1 MSNFLQNF
9 FKAPDE
15 SVVGI
20 DVGSSSVK
28 VVQLRKKKG
37 RAILETYGELALGP
51 YAGFSVGQAT
61 NLPAEKIAEAIKD
74 VLREANVTTVS
85 AGVSIPFKSSLV
97 SLIELPKVDQKQ
109 LQEMIPMEARKY
121 IPVPIS
127 EVTMDWWVVPG
138 EYDDELDFVQGVDE
152 DNNRTQPNDRK
163 VQVLVVSIHN
173 DVLSTYSKIVQDASL
188 SASFFEIEMFST
200 TRSLLSGEVNPVLI
214 FDMGASSTKVYI
226 LDRGVVKYSHIINK
240 GSQEITVS
248 ISKGLNVTF
257 DRAEH
262 IKRNLGTSSPQEEK
276 NVYEIISLTLDY
288 IFSEANTVI
297 LNYQRRFNKPVSKV
311 ILTGGGVAMK
321 GVFELAKANFQTE
334 VVMGD
339 PFLKVEAPAFLE
351 DVLKVTGLEFST
363 ALGLALRKLQEL
375 G

>member
-1 MSNFLQNF
+1 MSNFIQNF
-9 FKAPDE
+9 FKSPEE
-15 SVVGI
+15 SVIGI
-20 DVGSSSVK
+20 DVGTSSIK

-37 RAILETYGELALGP
+37 RAVLETYGELSLGP
-51 YAGFSVGQAT
+51 YAGLALGQVT
-61 NLPAEKIAEAIKD
+61 NLPAEKIAEAIRD
-74 VLREANVTTVS
+74 VLKESNVTSNS

-97 SLIELPKVDQKQ
+97 SLIELPPVEQKQ
-109 LQEMIPMEARKY
+109 LQEMIPIEARKY

-127 EVTMDWWVVPG
+127 EVTMDWWVVPT
-138 EYDDELDFVQGVDE
+138 EFDHDLDFVQGVDDE
-152 DNNRTQPNDRK
+152 NNEIKTETKK

-173 DVLSTYSKIVQDASL
+173 DVLSTYSTIVKNAML
-188 SASFFEIEMFST
+188 NTSFFEIEMFSS
-200 TRSLLSGEVNPVLI
+200 TRALLSGETTPVLI
-214 FDMGASSTKVYI
+214 FDMGASSTKIYI
-226 LDRGVVKYSHIINK
+226 LERGVVKYSHIINR

-248 ISKGLNVTF
+248 ISKGLNVPF

-262 IKRNLGTSSPQEEK
+262 IKRNLGSGTPAEEK
-276 NVYEIISLTLDY
+276 DIYEIMSLTLDF

-297 LNYQRRFNKPVSKV
+297 FNYQRKFNKAISKV

-321 GVFELAKANFQTE
+321 GVFELARANFQTE

-339 PFLKVEAPAFLE
+339 PFNKVESPAFLE

-375 G
+375 N

>member
-9 FKAPDE
+9 FKSPDE

-51 YAGFSVGQAT
+51 YAGFSVGQVT

-74 VLREANVTTVS
+74 VLQGANVTTIS
-85 AGVSIPFKSSLV
+85 SGVSIPFKSSLV
-97 SLIELPKVDQKQ
+97 SLIELPHVDQKQ
-109 LQEMIPMEARKY
+109 LQEMIPLEARKY

-127 EVTMDWWVVPG
+127 EVTMDWWVVPS
-138 EYDDELDFVQGVDE
+138 EYDNELDFAEGVDE
-152 DNNRTQPNDRK
+152 ENNRTHPVDRK

-173 DVLSTYSKIVQDASL
+173 DVLSTYSTIVKNAL
-188 SASFFEIEMFST
+188 LNASFFEIEMFSS
-200 TRSLLSGEVNPVLI
+200 TRALLSGEKNPVMI

-262 IKRNLGTSSPQEEK
+262 VKRNLGTATPQEEK
-276 NVYEIISLTLDY
+276 NVYEIISLTLDF
-288 IFSEANTVI
+288 IFSEANSVI

-321 GVFELAKANFQTE
+321 GVYELAKANFQTE

-339 PFLKVEAPAFLE
+339 PFQKVEAPAFLE
-351 DVLKVTGLEFST
+351 DVLRVTGLEFST